1 MSYVTA
7 NPEMMTAA
15 ASDLASIG
23 SNVDAAR
30 MVAAARTTSVIPA
43 AADEV
48 SAGIAHLFSQHA
60 QDYQAMAG
68 KAAAFQ
74 EQFVQH
80 LTAGAFSYASVEA
93 NNAALL
99 NGLNVVSDWFVNY
112 IANTPPQQL
121 LADGVGVLIDLGL
134 LATAP
139 VWLPIVGGGALIVL
153 AAAALD
159 LFLTGHSFLWGLFP
173 VPFPVFPF
181 GPNFNTFGTCPN
193 L

>member
-173 VPFPVFPF
+173 VPSPVFPF

>member
-112 IANTPPQQL
+112 IANTPILPTRRPSSYL
-121 LADGVGVLIDLGL
+121 RTVLGSLSTLGY
-134 LATAP
+134 
-139 VWLPIVGGGALIVL
+139 
-153 AAAALD
+153 
-159 LFLTGHSFLWGLFP
+159 
-173 VPFPVFPF
+173 
-181 GPNFNTFGTCPN
+181 
-193 L
+193 